1 MGCSRGAGL
10 LVLSGLEELEMARGE
25 GESAPEPERGDR
37 RGRLARLPGEPAGEL
52 EEEAGWDV

>member
-10 LVLSGLEELEMARGE
+10 LVLSGLEELDMARGE
-25 GESAPEPERGDR
+25 GESAPEPGGGGR
-37 RGRLARLPGEPAGEL
+37 RGRLAGLPGEPVGEL